1 VPHVVV
7 TAIGADRPGIVA
19 AVTGV
24 LVDQRCNLEDTSM
37 TILGGHFAMML
48 VVDVPADLA
57 ADELEAA
64 LGAVTDRFGLVV
76 AARPIFDVGR
86 GAEAQGEE
94 WEVSVYGADRPGIVH
109 QVTALLAE
117 RGVNVVDLTT
127 RVIGDPDRPVYAM
140 LLGVTVP
147 PGTDMDALG
156 EDLRSVAGELGVE
169 CSLHPAEADI
179 L

>member
-57 ADELEAA
+57 AEELEEAMGEVA
-64 LGAVTDRFGLVV
+64 ERFGLVV
-76 AARPIFDVGR
+76 AARPIFDVGP
-86 GAEAQGEE
+86 GATPEGDE

-109 QVTALLAE
+109 RLTALLAS

-127 RVIGDPDRPVYAM
+127 RVIGDRDRPVYAM

-147 PGTDMDALG
+147 SGVDVGSLEEELAQA
-156 EDLRSVAGELGVE
+156 AGELGVE